1 MSWRLLLWLQ
11 LIAMAIIAIV
21 DYLMGEVAQT
31 LNGYEILRR
40 TFAEPIGISLP
51 KVTDSYI
58 LLQDRVEP
66 FALAWA
72 WLLYLLWAFVFAV
85 PGFLVLKWLR
95 PR

>member
-40 TFAEPIGISLP
+40 TFAEPIGISLH
-51 KVTDSYI
+51 KV
-58 LLQDRVEP
+58 
-66 FALAWA
+66 
-72 WLLYLLWAFVFAV
+72 AV
-85 PGFLVLKWLR
+85 PGYLLLNWLW